1 MKKQGLWH
9 KMHCKKDTKKAI
21 YKEPKNRKKSEM
33 CELQLEAKSVELIE
47 YQ

>member
-1 MKKQGLWH
+1 MDVENK
-9 KMHCKKDTKKAI
+9 TKNI
-21 YKEPKNRKKSEM
+21 SKEPKVGKSEM